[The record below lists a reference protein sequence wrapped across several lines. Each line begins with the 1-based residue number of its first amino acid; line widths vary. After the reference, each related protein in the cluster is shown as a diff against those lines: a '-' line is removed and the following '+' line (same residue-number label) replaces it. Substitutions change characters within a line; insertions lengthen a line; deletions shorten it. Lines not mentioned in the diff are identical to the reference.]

1 MLQRREGKIHD
12 SKAASS
18 STENTYVLLFC
29 LIHETVLGFLLLLAY
44 FLGNRMTQ
52 KAYEIMIYNRGKREG
67 WMEETL
73 DQRS

>member
-1 MLQRREGKIHD
+1 MLQRREGETHD

-29 LIHETVLGFLLLLAY
+29 LTHETVLGFLLLLIY

-52 KAYEIMIYNRGKREG
+52 KAYEIMIYNQGEKGGMEG
-67 WMEETL
+67 GNT
-73 DQRS
+73 